1 MTVLLGLT
9 ADLAEGFCDGV
20 VAIAVDVQG
29 GLGATT
35 WIAPVAGRVAGF
47 VSSDLGGGSVGRA
60 LGNVGAFGYRRWYI
74 KKRKGGDGCV
84 LRMLGWMGKGYSVQ
98 STLTLLC
105 AERAFC
111 RPCVRRWPSPF
122 SWS

>member
-9 ADLAEGFCDGV
+9 DDLADAFCDGV
-20 VAIAVDVQG
+20 VAIVVDVG
-29 GLGATT
+29 DGLWTTT
-35 WIAPVAGRVAGF
+35 WIAPVGGRVGGF
-47 VSSDLGGGSVGRA
+47 VSSDLGGGPVGRA
-60 LGNVGAFGYRRWYI
+60 LGNVGASGYRRWYI
-74 KKRKGGDGCV
+74 KKWKGGDGYV
-84 LRMLGWMGKGYSVQ
+84 MGMFGGEGKGYRVQ
-98 STLTLLC
+98 GTLTLLC